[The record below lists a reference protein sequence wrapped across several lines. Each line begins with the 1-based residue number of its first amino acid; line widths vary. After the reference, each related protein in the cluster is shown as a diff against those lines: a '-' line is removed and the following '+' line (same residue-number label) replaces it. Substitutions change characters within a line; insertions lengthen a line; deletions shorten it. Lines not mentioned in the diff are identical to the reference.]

1 MGIGQER
8 NAPGNSP
15 ATHRHDCESRAFIFR
30 QSPKRACNTMHEMN
44 PDFTRVGALLGN
56 PGRSAILNALL
67 KGDCRSATELARA
80 ARVAP
85 STASEHLAALQ
96 AGGLVQ
102 VELRGRHRFYSISKP
117 EVGEAL
123 EALARICPPTP
134 VRSLHQFVARHNLA
148 VARTCYD
155 HLAGKLGVALHDAL
169 TGQRWIGGYHREYVL
184 TRVGTRALL
193 ELGVDLESARTS
205 RRAFARPCLDW
216 TEQRYHLAGA
226 LGAAITSAMFD
237 RGWLRRN
244 EESERSVELTTAG
257 RSGLALMRVD
267 VPPFLDLSC

>member
-1 MGIGQER
+1 
-8 NAPGNSP
+8 
-15 ATHRHDCESRAFIFR
+15 
-30 QSPKRACNTMHEMN
+30 MN

-56 PGRSAILNALL
+56 PGRSAILNELM
-67 KGDCRSATELARA
+67 KGDCMSATELGRA
-80 ARVAP
+80 AHVAP
-85 STASEHLAALQ
+85 PTASEHLAALR

-102 VELRGRHRFYSISKP
+102 VELRGRHRLYSISRP

-134 VRSLHQFVARHNLA
+134 IRSLHQSIARGNLSF
-148 VARTCYD
+148 ARTCYD

-169 TGQRWIGGYHREYVL
+169 RRERWIRGYDQEYVL
-184 TRVGTRALL
+184 TRVGTLALL
-193 ELGVDLESARTS
+193 ELGVDLERARTS
-205 RRAFARPCLDW
+205 RRAYARPCLDW

-244 EESERSVELTTAG
+244 EKSERSVELTTAG
-257 RSGLALMRVD
+257 RSGLARMRVD
-267 VPPFLDLSC
+267 VPPFLELTS